1 MISTLH
7 LLALLVS
14 LIQRFITN
22 VSRRRSREESKEL
35 LDKLHK
41 YNNSILGSDNL
52 EESIIDRVNSAKEL
66 KDILDK
72 AREQQLKAKQDYLNN
87 ET

>member
-1 MISTLH
+1 MSVEGEN
-7 LLALLVS
+7 A
-14 LIQRFITN
+14 
-22 VSRRRSREESKEL
+22 EKKAKAL

-52 EESIIDRVNSAKEL
+52 EESIIDRVNAAKDL

-72 AREQQLKAKQDYLNN
+72 AREQQLKAKEDYLNN

>member
-1 MISTLH
+1 MFELCDICGG
-7 LLALLVS
+7 VS
-14 LIQRFITN
+14 QMS
-22 VSRRRSREESKEL
+22 VGDEAEKKAKEL

>member
-1 MISTLH
+1 MSVGDE
-7 LLALLVS
+7 A
-14 LIQRFITN
+14 
-22 VSRRRSREESKEL
+22 EKKAKEL

-52 EESIIDRVNSAKEL
+52 EDSIIDRVNSAKEL

-72 AREQQLKAKQDYLNN
+72 AREQQLKAKEDYLNN

>member
-1 MISTLH
+1 MSVGDE
-7 LLALLVS
+7 A
-14 LIQRFITN
+14 
-22 VSRRRSREESKEL
+22 EKKAKEL

-72 AREQQLKAKQDYLNN
+72 AIEQQLKAKQDYLNN

>member
-1 MISTLH
+1 MSVGDE
-7 LLALLVS
+7 A
-14 LIQRFITN
+14 
-22 VSRRRSREESKEL
+22 EKKAKEL

-72 AREQQLKAKQDYLNN
+72 AREQQLKAKQDLSLIHI
-87 ET
+87 

>member
-1 MISTLH
+1 MS
-7 LLALLVS
+7 VGD
-14 LIQRFITN
+14 
-22 VSRRRSREESKEL
+22 ESEKKAKEL

-72 AREQQLKAKQDYLNN
+72 AREQQLKAKEDYLNN
-87 ET
+87 EN

>member
-1 MISTLH
+1 MSVEGEN
-7 LLALLVS
+7 A
-14 LIQRFITN
+14 
-22 VSRRRSREESKEL
+22 EKKAKAL
-35 LDKLHK
+35 LDKLNK

-52 EESIIDRVNSAKEL
+52 EESIIDRVNAAKDL

-72 AREQQLKAKQDYLNN
+72 AREQQLKAKEDYLNN

>member
-1 MISTLH
+1 MSVGDE
-7 LLALLVS
+7 A
-14 LIQRFITN
+14 
-22 VSRRRSREESKEL
+22 EKKAKEL
-35 LDKLHK
+35 LDKLRK

>member
-1 MISTLH
+1 MSVGDE
-7 LLALLVS
+7 A
-14 LIQRFITN
+14 
-22 VSRRRSREESKEL
+22 EKKAKEL

-72 AREQQLKAKQDYLNN
+72 SREQQLKAKQDYLNN

>member
-1 MISTLH
+1 MSVGDE
-7 LLALLVS
+7 A
-14 LIQRFITN
+14 
-22 VSRRRSREESKEL
+22 EKKAKEL

-72 AREQQLKAKQDYLNN
+72 AREQQLKAVSYTHL
-87 ET
+87 TLPTICSV

>member
-1 MISTLH
+1 MSVGDE
-7 LLALLVS
+7 A
-14 LIQRFITN
+14 
-22 VSRRRSREESKEL
+22 EKKAKEL

-52 EESIIDRVNSAKEL
+52 EDSIIERINNAKEL

-72 AREQQLKAKQDYLNN
+72 AREQQLKAKEDYLNN

>member
-1 MISTLH
+1 MSVGDE
-7 LLALLVS
+7 A
-14 LIQRFITN
+14 
-22 VSRRRSREESKEL
+22 EKKAKEL
-35 LDKLHK
+35 LDKFHK

>member
-1 MISTLH
+1 MSVGDE
-7 LLALLVS
+7 A
-14 LIQRFITN
+14 
-22 VSRRRSREESKEL
+22 EKKAKEL

-52 EESIIDRVNSAKEL
+52 EDSIIDRVNSAKEL

>member
-1 MISTLH
+1 MSVGDD
-7 LLALLVS
+7 A
-14 LIQRFITN
+14 
-22 VSRRRSREESKEL
+22 EKKAKEL

>member
-1 MISTLH
+1 MSVEGEN
-7 LLALLVS
+7 A
-14 LIQRFITN
+14 
-22 VSRRRSREESKEL
+22 EKKAKAL

-52 EESIIDRVNSAKEL
+52 KESIIERVNAAKDL

-72 AREQQLKAKQDYLNN
+72 AREQQLKAKEDYLNN

>member
-1 MISTLH
+1 MSVGDE
-7 LLALLVS
+7 A
-14 LIQRFITN
+14 
-22 VSRRRSREESKEL
+22 EKKAKEL

-72 AREQQLKAKQDYLNN
+72 QESNN
-87 ET
+87 SKRNRII

>member
-1 MISTLH
+1 MCIRDS
-7 LLALLVS
+7 
-14 LIQRFITN
+14 
-22 VSRRRSREESKEL
+22 
-35 LDKLHK
+35 
-41 YNNSILGSDNL
+41 NSILGSDNL

>member
-1 MISTLH
+1 MSVGDE
-7 LLALLVS
+7 A
-14 LIQRFITN
+14 
-22 VSRRRSREESKEL
+22 EKKAKEL

-87 ET
+87 ETFS

>member
-1 MISTLH
+1 MSVGDE
-7 LLALLVS
+7 A
-14 LIQRFITN
+14 
-22 VSRRRSREESKEL
+22 EKKAKEL

-72 AREQQLKAKQDYLNN
+72 AREQQLKARQDYLNN

>member
-1 MISTLH
+1 MS
-7 LLALLVS
+7 VGD
-14 LIQRFITN
+14 
-22 VSRRRSREESKEL
+22 EEEKKAKEL

>member
-1 MISTLH
+1 MSVGDE
-7 LLALLVS
+7 A
-14 LIQRFITN
+14 
-22 VSRRRSREESKEL
+22 EKKAKEL

-41 YNNSILGSDNL
+41 YNNSILGSENL

>member
-1 MISTLH
+1 MSVEGEN
-7 LLALLVS
+7 A
-14 LIQRFITN
+14 
-22 VSRRRSREESKEL
+22 EKKAKAL

-52 EESIIDRVNSAKEL
+52 EESIIERVNAAKDL

-72 AREQQLKAKQDYLNN
+72 AREQQLKAKEDYLNN

>member
-1 MISTLH
+1 MSVGDE
-7 LLALLVS
+7 AEK
-14 LIQRFITN
+14 RA
-22 VSRRRSREESKEL
+22 KEL

>member
-1 MISTLH
+1 MSIEGEN
-7 LLALLVS
+7 A
-14 LIQRFITN
+14 
-22 VSRRRSREESKEL
+22 EKKAKAL

-52 EESIIDRVNSAKEL
+52 EESIIDRVNAAKDL

-72 AREQQLKAKQDYLNN
+72 AREQQLKAKEDYLNN